1 MANYHSEKK
10 KKCKATA
17 VVVCEQAIIISASAL
32 ARKYEVLSDT
42 SRQENGKPLPNSS
55 LIFPVAEKRAS
66 CSAINESLLP
76 C

>member
-1 MANYHSEKK
+1 MANYHRAKK
-10 KKCKATA
+10 KICKDRA

-42 SRQENGKPLPNSS
+42 SRQENGRPLPNSS
-55 LIFPVAEKRAS
+55 LIFPVAEKHVS

>member
-1 MANYHSEKK
+1 MANYHRAKK
-10 KKCKATA
+10 KICKATA

-55 LIFPVAEKRAS
+55 LIFPLAEKNVS
-66 CSAINESLLP
+66 YSAINESLLP